1 MTETTQEAETTQAI
15 ETTQETGMLSLP
27 PMPPGVFNPFQP
39 GFDENPYDHYR
50 EMRDFQPVQRHPM
63 GVWFVSRHAE
73 VSTILRDARL
83 SVSELNL
90 GAGPMRDQYEAL
102 IADAPVKLVTI
113 MNTDP
118 PDHTRLRSLVGK
130 VFTPRSIAALEPMVT
145 QHVDAAL
152 DRIADAGSVNLIDA
166 LAFPLPFA
174 VISEMLGMPDT
185 DHKRL
190 LALTETLVVALEP
203 VGDPQ
208 VMKAIVRA
216 EVELDGMM
224 REAIAW
230 KRKNPADDLLTAL
243 IQAEQHGDLLTDDE
257 LVSQILLLYV
267 AGHHTTV
274 NLIGNGV
281 TALLR
286 HPEQHA
292 LLRSNPDLIGNA
304 VEEFLRYDS
313 PIHQTRRIT
322 LAPYQVGG
330 HEIPAGEMII
340 TCLGAANRDE
350 RVFGPD
356 ADVLR
361 LDREEARQHV
371 SFSFGHHH
379 CLGSALGRMEG
390 RVAISRLVSRFPKL
404 ALSGP
409 VRWNGRMNLRGAT
422 EIPISV

>member
-1 MTETTQEAETTQAI
+1 MTETIPET
-15 ETTQETGMLSLP
+15 ETGQETGMPSLP

-39 GFDENPYDHYR
+39 GFDENPYNHYR
-50 EMRDFQPVQRHPM
+50 EMRDIQPVQRHPM
-63 GVWFVSRHAE
+63 GVWFVSRHTE
-73 VSTILRDARL
+73 VSTMLRDARL

-118 PDHTRLRSLVGK
+118 PDHTRLRSLAGK

-190 LALTETLVVALEP
+190 LELTETLVVALEP

-216 EVELDGMM
+216 EVELDSMM
-224 REAIAW
+224 REVIAW
-230 KRKNPADDLLTAL
+230 KRNNPADDLLTAL
-243 IQAEQHGDLLTDDE
+243 IQAEQHGDLLSDDE
-257 LVSQILLLYV
+257 LVAQVLLLYV

-274 NLIGNGV
+274 NMIGNGV

-286 HPEQHA
+286 HPDQHA

-304 VEEFLRYDS
+304 IEEFLRYDS

-322 LAPYQVGG
+322 LAPYQIGG
-330 HEIPAGEMII
+330 LEIPAGAMMIA
-340 TCLGAANRDE
+340 CLGAANRDE

-356 ADVLR
+356 AEALR
-361 LDREEARQHV
+361 LDREQARQHV
-371 SFSFGHHH
+371 SFSLGPHH
-379 CLGSALGRMEG
+379 CLGSALARLEG

-422 EIPISV
+422 DIPISV

>member
-1 MTETTQEAETTQAI
+1 MTETIQEAETI
-15 ETTQETGMLSLP
+15 QETETIPEL
-27 PMPPGVFNPFQP
+27 FNPFLP
-39 GFDENPYDHYR
+39 GFDENPYEHYR
-50 EMRDFQPVQRHPM
+50 ALRDTHPVQEHPM
-63 GVWFVSRHAE
+63 GFWFLSRHAD

-83 SVSELNL
+83 SVADHNL
-90 GAGPMRDQYEAL
+90 AAGPMRAQYEQL
-102 IADAPVKLVTI
+102 IADAPVKLVT
-113 MNTDP
+113 MMDSDP

-145 QHVDAAL
+145 QHVDEAL

-174 VISEMLGMPDT
+174 VISAMLGMPDI

-190 LALTETLVVALEP
+190 LELTETLVIALEP
-203 VGDPQ
+203 VGDPE

-216 EVELDGMM
+216 EVELSDMM
-224 REAIAW
+224 REVIAW
-230 KRKNPADDLLTAL
+230 KRNNPADDLLTAL
-243 IQAEQHGDLLTDDE
+243 IQAEQHGDLLTDEE
-257 LVSQILLLYV
+257 LVAQVLLLYV

-286 HPEQHA
+286 HPDQHA

-322 LAPYQVGG
+322 LAPYSIGG
-330 HEIPAGEMII
+330 QEIPAGTMLIA
-340 TCLGAANRDE
+340 CLGSANRDE
-350 RVFGPD
+350 RMFGPD

-361 LDREEARQHV
+361 LDREQARQHV
-371 SFSFGHHH
+371 SFSAGPHH
-379 CLGSALGRMEG
+379 CLGSALARLEG
-390 RVAISRLVSRFPKL
+390 RVAISRLVTRFPGL

-409 VRWNGRMNLRGAT
+409 VRWNGRMNLRGAA
-422 EIPISV
+422 EIPVSV